1 MVIPPH
7 DSRESIAG
15 PRVFGARVAAS
26 LARAAVD
33 APRRSA
39 ARVFVLI
46 VRRGLAP
53 VGRGWRR
60 AVVGRRRAE
69 IAGVRRRWKCSRC
82 GSRDVLSFAIGRGS
96 GTGYARPLPSGSRFS
111 LRAKRSTWR
120 CWSTH
125 CQASSSLLKQLTIR
139 GGDPGVVV
147 STSKTRPS
155 FLGTR
160 AQHRTGRGHHR
171 PRL

>member
-39 ARVFVLI
+39 ALVFVLI

-111 LRAKRSTWR
+111 LRAKRSTLALLVHPLPGVLLSVEAVDDTRRRPWR
-120 CWSTH
+120 CRLDIED
-125 CQASSSLLKQLTIR
+125 AALV
-139 GGDPGVVV
+139 PGN
-147 STSKTRPS
+147 
-155 FLGTR
+155 
-160 AQHRTGRGHHR
+160 
-171 PRL
+171 